1 MSLLANLFNS
11 YEIES
16 KHLENLK
23 VLKENIVNETDLEKK
38 IENYNLLFNYIEH
51 IENRSKLNNYIIK
64 R

>member
-16 KHLENLK
+16 KHLESLK

-38 IENYNLLFNYIEH
+38 LKIIIYYLI
-51 IENRSKLNNYIIK
+51 ILNI
-64 R
+64 